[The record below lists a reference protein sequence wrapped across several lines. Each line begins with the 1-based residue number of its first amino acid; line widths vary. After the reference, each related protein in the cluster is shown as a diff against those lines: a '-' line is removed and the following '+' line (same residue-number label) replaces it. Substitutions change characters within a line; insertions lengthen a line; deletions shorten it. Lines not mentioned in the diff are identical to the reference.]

1 MVLLY
6 AGTVIIGCSA
16 IWGWYHIIKDKDNV
30 QSAIAVTGIGSTIVF
45 LGNVMMIVH
54 SYLK

>member
-30 QSAIAVTGIGSTIVF
+30 QNAIAVTGIGSTIVF

-54 SYLK
+54 S